1 MDSYPRFL
9 RDPLFLKLVELEL
22 DNRIITEDDILKI
35 GRGESID
42 PKKKENKR
50 KSTFQVIYCPRVV
63 ITNSNINSAIREC
76 RHFVLCLYKRL

>member
-42 PKKKENKR
+42 PKKKENI
-50 KSTFQVIYCPRVV
+50 VIHL
-63 ITNSNINSAIREC
+63 I
-76 RHFVLCLYKRL
+76 F